1 MDNSHVNLSSS
12 EQARVA
18 FWNLQNLFD
27 INPSPMASELG
38 FSAITGWDRQA
49 LEAKLT
55 NLASGIRGMF
65 NGDGPDLI
73 GLAEVQNERVAQY
86 LLSALGCDDYALV
99 TTNHPQ
105 TTATDTA
112 LIYSKTV
119 FDEES
124 VQTHSHLVHQRFLTC
139 DILEV
144 QLTTLANNSDLTV
157 LVNHWPSRRDENSD
171 AFRQTIASHCSHLVN
186 RRLKLNR
193 RDYLELSD
201 TELSR
206 HRLTDLWN
214 TNLLLMGSFNDNP
227 WDRSLKEI
235 LNAGYSLQAMREP
248 VPFPQSGLP
257 SWRAYASR
265 RPELFNP
272 TWSLLGRP
280 DRGTCMDPAHPSAMS
295 VYDQL
300 MISRGLV
307 TGQSGL
313 QVTADSQGVP
323 MMKCLSEEILAND
336 FGQPIPFSCDTYNGY
351 SDRLPIGLMLEV
363 TPRKSDVQAITAEE
377 QESCD
382 QQAH

>member
-1 MDNSHVNLSSS
+1 
-12 EQARVA
+12 
-18 FWNLQNLFD
+18 
-27 INPSPMASELG
+27 MASELG
-38 FSAITGWDRQA
+38 FSAITGWDRRA
-49 LEAKLT
+49 LEAKIT

-73 GLAEVQNERVAQY
+73 GLAEVQNERVARH
-86 LLSALGCDDYALV
+86 LLTALGSNDYALV

-112 LIYSKTV
+112 LIYSKAI

-144 QLTTLANNSDLTV
+144 QLTTLASKSNLTV
-157 LVNHWPSRRDENSD
+157 LVNHWPSRREENSD
-171 AFRQTIASHCSHLVN
+171 AFRQTISSHCSHLVN
-186 RRLKLNR
+186 RHLKLNR

-214 TNLLLMGSFNDNP
+214 ANLLLMGSFNDNP
-227 WDRSLKEI
+227 WDRSIKDI

-257 SWRAYASR
+257 SWRAYTSH
-265 RPELFNP
+265 RPKLYNP
-272 TWSLLGRP
+272 TWSLLGQP
-280 DRGTCMDPAHPSAMS
+280 DRGTCIDPAHPLTMS

-313 QVTADSQGVP
+313 QVAADSHGVP
-323 MMKCLSEEILAND
+323 MMKCLSKETLTND
-336 FGQPIPFSCDTYNGY
+336 FGQPIPFNCDTYNGY
-351 SDRLPIGLMLEV
+351 SDRLPIGLVLEV
-363 TPRKSDVQAITAEE
+363 TPRKSDMRYNH
-377 QESCD
+377 S
-382 QQAH
+382 

>member
-1 MDNSHVNLSSS
+1 
-12 EQARVA
+12 
-18 FWNLQNLFD
+18 
-27 INPSPMASELG
+27 MASELG
-38 FSAITGWDRQA
+38 FSAITGWDRRA

-73 GLAEVQNERVAQY
+73 GLAEVQNERVAQH
-86 LLSALGCDDYALV
+86 LLTALGRADYALV

-112 LIYSKTV
+112 LIYSRDV

-124 VQTHSHLVHQRFLTC
+124 VQTQSHLVHQRFPTC
-139 DILEV
+139 DILEI
-144 QLTTLANNSDLTV
+144 QLTTLANNSELTV
-157 LVNHWPSRRDENSD
+157 LVNHWPSRHEENSE
-171 AFRQTIASHCSHLVN
+171 AFRKTIASYCSNLVN

-248 VPFPQSGLP
+248 IPFPQSSLP
-257 SWRAYASR
+257 SWRAYALC

-272 TWSLLGRP
+272 AWSLLGQP
-280 DRGTCMDPAHPSAMS
+280 DRGTCRDLARPSAMS

-313 QVTADSQGVP
+313 QVAGDSQGVP
-323 MMKCLSEEILAND
+323 MMKCLSEETLAD
-336 FGQPIPFSCDTYNGY
+336 DSGKPVPFSCDTYNGF

-363 TPRKSDVQAITAEE
+363 TPHEFDVQPITAEE
-377 QESCD
+377 EEGRGQ
-382 QQAH
+382 